1 MRQGLH
7 PEIRH
12 ALIGTVAPATPE
24 ALKMAAEAIEIEMCN
39 ISTDA
44 PATTADIR
52 ALISEL
58 RAANINHAQ
67 YSSQHNP
74 TIAQFYGNSNRGRR
88 RQPPANQNPKQ

>member
-1 MRQGLH
+1 
-7 PEIRH
+7 
-12 ALIGTVAPATPE
+12 
-24 ALKMAAEAIEIEMCN
+24 MAAEAIEIEMRN

-88 RQPPANQNPKQ
+88 RQPPANQTRNNSYRDLQ